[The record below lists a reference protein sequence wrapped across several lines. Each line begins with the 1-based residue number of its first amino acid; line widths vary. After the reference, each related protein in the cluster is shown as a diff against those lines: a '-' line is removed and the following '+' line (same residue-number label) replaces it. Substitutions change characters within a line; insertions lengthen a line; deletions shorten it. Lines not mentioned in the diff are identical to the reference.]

1 MFAFKLSMLF
11 ICILFISC
19 HLLDWIHCGVFV
31 GRKCLDYL
39 RAQCWIL
46 FWWGG
51 GGGMLTPSFYLFSV
65 THCLRLN
72 ILFTLLGH
80 DCWFLHLEASLMQT
94 SSLTSYVRTPHPQ
107 HVLLD
112 FNIVSCTCKVS
123 LPHYRRRVAQ
133 EFFQLR
139 KKILTLIFGNP
150 VSITMSPWISGE
162 KLKCTPWKSCLFCFD
177 FVGIFIVS

>member
-1 MFAFKLSMLF
+1 
-11 ICILFISC
+11 
-19 HLLDWIHCGVFV
+19 
-31 GRKCLDYL
+31 
-39 RAQCWIL
+39 
-46 FWWGG
+46 
-51 GGGMLTPSFYLFSV
+51 MLTPSFYLFSV

-94 SSLTSYVRTPHPQ
+94 SSLTSYVRPPHPQ

-177 FVGIFIVS
+177 FAGIFIVS